1 MHHLIQVLL
10 PIYDNKKI
18 PFPIELFMTVR
29 QELTEKFGGI
39 TTYTRSPATGLWKE
53 NEEKTVRDEIVIY
66 EVMTKNIDTRWW
78 KSYKRKLED
87 NFSQDEIVIRSMT
100 IELF

>member
-1 MHHLIQVLL
+1 
-10 PIYDNKKI
+10 
-18 PFPIELFMTVR
+18 MTVR